1 MTIELRPLRED
12 ELREADGI
20 YRRAFGALQG
30 LADPL
35 AFDGDAERVRCR
47 WTADPDAAIALLED
61 GALAGTS
68 FVSRWG
74 SVGLFGPLSVDP
86 PRQGRGLAHPLVEE
100 ALRILDRPQVAL
112 RGLWASAADPRTI
125 GICQHHGYWPMSLA
139 VLMQKAPAAG
149 RGAPVGFETL
159 SRLTPD
165 AQAEALSAC
174 RELADRVFD
183 GLDVTVEILSVGEQE
198 TGDTVLLRDGSHL
211 SGFAVCHAGKGSEA
225 GSGRA
230 AVRFAVVPSGG
241 GGEERLR
248 RLLEAVE
255 AWAASVGA
263 AVVTAGT
270 GSGRVGAWQTLRAA
284 GWLPFLHGV
293 AMHHGRLP
301 GYDVEDVF
309 VLDDWR

>member
-1 MTIELRPLRED
+1 MTIELRPLREG
-12 ELREADGI
+12 ELQEADGI
-20 YRRAFGALQG
+20 YRRAFGALHG

-47 WTADPDAAIALLED
+47 WTTDPDAAIALLED
-61 GALAGTS
+61 GSLAGTN

-74 SVGLFGPLSVDP
+74 SVGLFGPLTVDP
-86 PRQGRGLAHPLVEE
+86 PCQGRGLAHTLVEE
-100 ALRILDRPQVAL
+100 ALRLLDRPPVVL
-112 RGLWASAADPRTI
+112 RGLFTSVTDPKSVGLFQR
-125 GICQHHGYWPMSLA
+125 HGYWPVSLA
-139 VLMQKAPAAG
+139 VLMHKAPAAG
-149 RGAPVGFETL
+149 RDEPVAFEAL
-159 SRLTPD
+159 SRLSPD

-174 RELADRVFD
+174 RELSDRVFD

-211 SGFAVCHAGKGSEA
+211 VGFAVCHAGKGSEA
-225 GSGRA
+225 GSRRA
-230 AVRFAVVPSGG
+230 AVRFAAVPSGE
-241 GGEERLR
+241 GGEERLQ
-248 RLLEAVE
+248 RLLGAVE
-255 AWAASVGA
+255 AWAATVGA

-270 GSGRVGAWQTLRAA
+270 GSGRGAAWRTLRAA

-293 AMHHGRLP
+293 AMHHGRLA

>member
-1 MTIELRPLRED
+1 MTIELRPLREA

-20 YRRAFGALQG
+20 YRRAFGTLRG

-47 WTADPDAAIALLED
+47 WAADPGAAIALLED
-61 GALAGTS
+61 GALAGTN

-74 SVGLFGPLSVDP
+74 SVGLLGPLVVDP

-100 ALRILDRPQVAL
+100 ALRLLEQPQVAF
-112 RGLWASAADPRTI
+112 RGLYTSVTDPRTV
-125 GICQHHGYWPMSLA
+125 GLYQSHGYWPMSLA
-139 VLMQKAPAAG
+139 VLMQKATAAG
-149 RGAPVGFETL
+149 REGPAGFEAL

-174 RELADRVFD
+174 RELADQVFD
-183 GLDVTVEILSVGEQE
+183 GLDVTGEILSVGEQE
-198 TGDTVLLRDGSHL
+198 TGDTVLLRDGSDL
-211 SGFAVCHAGKGSEA
+211 WGFAVCHAGKGSEA

-230 AVRFAVVPSGG
+230 AVRFAAVASGE

-255 AWAASVGA
+255 AWAASAGA

-270 GSGRVGAWQTLRAA
+270 GSGRVGAWRTLRAA
-284 GWLPFLHGV
+284 GWLPFLQGV
-293 AMHHGRLP
+293 AMHRDRHP
-301 GYDVEDVF
+301 GYDREDVF